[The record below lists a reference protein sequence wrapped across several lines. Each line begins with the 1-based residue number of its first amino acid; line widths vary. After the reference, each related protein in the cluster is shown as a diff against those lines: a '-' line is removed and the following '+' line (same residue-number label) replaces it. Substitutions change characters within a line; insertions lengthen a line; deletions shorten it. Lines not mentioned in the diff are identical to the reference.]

1 MRNAQCAQYV
11 AYPNYDGLMDGEQHV
26 PDEEQHPTVTFVP
39 VDPDRDQALS
49 QPADVEGVDGFAL
62 VVDRGPRAGL
72 TWILEPGITT
82 IGRGPDQ
89 DIFLDDVTVSR
100 RHAELTI
107 GDEGESHIKDAGS
120 TNGIYINGERLDE
133 SPVVAGDE
141 IIIGKYHLLLVR
153 GDG

>member
-1 MRNAQCAQYV
+1 MEG
-11 AYPNYDGLMDGEQHV
+11 DQHV
-26 PDEEQHPTVTFVP
+26 SEEEQHPTVTFVP
-39 VDPDRDQALS
+39 VDPDREPAVS
-49 QPADVEGVDGFAL
+49 QPADVEGVDGYAL

-82 IGRGPDQ
+82 LGRGPDQ

-107 GDEGESHIKDAGS
+107 GGEEENRIKDAGS

-133 SPVVAGDE
+133 SPVAAGDE
-141 IIIGKYHLLLVR
+141 IIIGKYHLLLVY

>member
-1 MRNAQCAQYV
+1 MESDQS
-11 AYPNYDGLMDGEQHV
+11 V

-39 VDPDRDQALS
+39 VDPDHELAVS
-49 QPADVEGVDGFAL
+49 QSSHIEGVAGYAL

-72 TWILEPGITT
+72 TWVLETGTTT

-100 RHAELTI
+100 RHAELTV
-107 GDEGESHIKDAGS
+107 GAAATPQIKDAGS

-133 SPVVAGDE
+133 SSVQPGDE
-141 IIIGKYHLLLVR
+141 IIIGKYHLILVH

>member
-1 MRNAQCAQYV
+1 
-11 AYPNYDGLMDGEQHV
+11 MDEDQQV
-26 PDEEQHPTVTFVP
+26 PEEEQHPTVTFVP
-39 VDPDRDQALS
+39 VDPDHEPAVS
-49 QPADVEGVDGFAL
+49 QPSHVAGIAGYAL

-72 TWILEPGITT
+72 TWVLEPGTTT

-89 DIFLDDVTVSR
+89 NIFLDDVTVSR

-107 GDEGESHIKDAGS
+107 DEATPPQIKDAGS

-133 SPVVAGDE
+133 SALQPGAE
-141 IIIGKYHLLLVR
+141 IIIGKYHLILVR

>member
-1 MRNAQCAQYV
+1 ME
-11 AYPNYDGLMDGEQHV
+11 GEQPN

-39 VDPDRDQALS
+39 LDSDHDPALS
-49 QPADVEGVDGFAL
+49 PPTDVEGVAGYAL

-72 TWILEPGITT
+72 TWVLEPGVTK

-107 GDEGESHIKDAGS
+107 AEAGPPHIKDAGS

-133 SPVVAGDE
+133 ALVRPGDE
-141 IIIGKYHLLLVR
+141 IIVGKYHLILVY

>member
-1 MRNAQCAQYV
+1 
-11 AYPNYDGLMDGEQHV
+11 MDGDQQV
-26 PDEEQHPTVTFVP
+26 PEEEQHPTVTFVP
-39 VDPDRDQALS
+39 VDPDHEPALS
-49 QPADVEGVDGFAL
+49 QPADVDGVDGFAL

-100 RHAELTI
+100 QHAELTI
-107 GDEGESHIKDAGS
+107 GVDGENHIKDAGS

-133 SPVVAGDE
+133 APVAPGDE
-141 IIIGKYHLLLVR
+141 IIIGKYHLLLVH

>member
-1 MRNAQCAQYV
+1 
-11 AYPNYDGLMDGEQHV
+11 MDGDQHV
-26 PDEEQHPTVTFVP
+26 PEEEQHPTVTFVP
-39 VDPDRDQALS
+39 VDPDEPALS
-49 QPADVEGVDGFAL
+49 QPGDVDGIEGFAL

-72 TWILEPGITT
+72 TWILEPGVTT

-100 RHAELTI
+100 RHAELTV
-107 GDEGESHIKDAGS
+107 GVCEPNHIKDAGS

-133 SPVVAGDE
+133 APVAAGDE
-141 IIIGKYHLLLVR
+141 IIIGKYHLLLVH

>member
-1 MRNAQCAQYV
+1 MGPMEADQN
-11 AYPNYDGLMDGEQHV
+11 V

-39 VDPDRDQALS
+39 VDPGQEPAVS
-49 QPADVEGVDGFAL
+49 QPSHVAGVAGYAL
-62 VVDRGPRAGL
+62 VVDRGPQAGL
-72 TWILEPGITT
+72 TWLLEAGTTT

-107 GDEGESHIKDAGS
+107 DVGTTPQIKDAGS
-120 TNGIYINGERLDE
+120 TNGIYIKGERLDE
-133 SPVVAGDE
+133 SPVQPGDE
-141 IIIGKYHLLLVR
+141 VIIGKYHLILVY

>member
-1 MRNAQCAQYV
+1 
-11 AYPNYDGLMDGEQHV
+11 MDGDQHV
-26 PDEEQHPTVTFVP
+26 PEEEQHPTVTFLP
-39 VDPDRDQALS
+39 VDPDNEPAVGLPS
-49 QPADVEGVDGFAL
+49 QVEGVAGYAL

-72 TWILEPGITT
+72 TWVLEPGTTT

-107 GDEGESHIKDAGS
+107 GLGDEHQIKDAGS

-133 SPVVAGDE
+133 APVAAGDE
-141 IIIGKYHLLLVR
+141 IIIGKYHLLLVH